1 MDFPTLL
8 FLLCTTLYIYAASG
22 CWMLQ
27 AVSYPTYSLVG
38 EKEFVPFHV
47 AFGQKLLPVFVG
59 PAVLAN
65 LASFVLLL
73 IRPATM
79 PFWVAALVAVCSLV
93 ILLTTVL
100 IEVPKHQALDKNG
113 KSEAL
118 IQGLVRDNLPRAISW
133 TVGSVALLW
142 VLMGMLG

>member
-1 MDFPTLL
+1 MEFSTLV
-8 FLLCTTLYIYAASG
+8 FLICTVLYVYAASG

-27 AVSYPTYSLVG
+27 VVSYPTYSLVG
-38 EKEFVPFHV
+38 EKEFVPFHI

-59 PAVLAN
+59 PAVVAN
-65 LASFVLLL
+65 LASFVLLFV
-73 IRPATM
+73 RPAAM

-93 ILLTTVL
+93 ILLTTIL

-118 IQGLVRDNLPRAISW
+118 IQGLVRDNLPRAIGW
-133 TVGSVALLW
+133 TVGSIALLLTL
-142 VLMGMLG
+142 VEMLR